1 MRRGMSR
8 RLVPIPINGGAAA
21 PAKIYGV
28 SWDKAAPPALTR
40 TDDAVGMVANAGLD
54 GGVVVNDFD
63 TAEIFGEITEVTDAL
78 GNDFVRIP
86 KFYIRKTD
94 GVGSKTWQVS
104 KTKWA
109 ADWYLPWCF
118 WDFASSA
125 ELAYVDVGK
134 YPASLDGSSR
144 LESKSGLYPLVL
156 QNIASFRTYAQNNGA
171 GYQQLDLHVADVL
184 QTLFYVEFA
193 TLHSQ
198 GVMAGFTAGQYSA
211 THTAT
216 VTENAVTRIIV
227 TNAVAAAYAVGQ
239 AIGIG
244 TSLGGNQ
251 IFYGRSIISIDPYD
265 AVNTAISFDG
275 AAVNIAIGNILYNV
289 GWRNGWSSSVAAS
302 SGAIDHL
309 TSGKFPMMY
318 RGIENVWGNVWQF
331 VDGVN
336 INERQGWV
344 CLDADDYASNLFAA
358 PYLQLGYINH
368 NADGYTSAMGWDAN
382 YPFAALPVAIAG
394 GGATSFYSD
403 YYFQSTGQRVA
414 LLGGVWNYGTAAGLS
429 FWRLIDA
436 SSHTYVNVGGR
447 LLRKA
452 L

>member
-1 MRRGMSR
+1 MRTAIK
-8 RLVPIPINGGAAA
+8 VPVVMGGAAA

-28 SWDKAAPPALTR
+28 SWDKTAPPALTR

-63 TAEIFGEITEVTDAL
+63 TAEIFGDITEVTDAA
-78 GNDFVRIP
+78 NNVFVRIP

-94 GVGSKTWQVS
+94 GVGSKTWQIS
-104 KTKWA
+104 K
-109 ADWYLPWCF
+109 DPIPGGYLPKCF
-118 WDFASSA
+118 VSGATQLDHI
-125 ELAYVDVGK
+125 DVGK
-134 YPASLDGSSR
+134 YPASIDGGGTKLCS
-144 LESKSGLYPLVL
+144 LADVFPLVNK
-156 QNIASFRTYAQNNGA
+156 NIVEFRTYAEANGA

-447 LLRKA
+447 LIRKGG
-452 L
+452 